1 MNNVFPERLKQ
12 ARTDAGMTQANLAA
26 ECGLAYASISAY
38 EKGQKT
44 PNVTTAA
51 AIAKA
56 LKVSLDWLMGLD
68 DNKSPRPR
76 TAEDCAQI
84 MLGAVWAWE
93 RQGLIDRI
101 EISGNER
108 ECLTI
113 KISKGIL
120 LNFIRDWAKVHEEM
134 YCRGVIDRE
143 MYEAW
148 VEKRIRE
155 LAKIPLLDNK

>member
-1 MNNVFPERLKQ
+1 MENVFPERLKQ
-12 ARTDAGMTQANLAA
+12 ARNKLRMTQANLA
-26 ECGLAYASISAY
+26 EKSGLSYASISAY
-38 EKGQKT
+38 EKGAKT
-44 PNVTTAA
+44 PNIIIAA
-51 AIAKA
+51 ALAKV
-56 LKVSLDWLMGLD
+56 LCVSTDWLVGLD
-68 DNKSPRPR
+68 DNQTPQPS
-76 TAEDCAQI
+76 TLGDCAQI

-134 YCRGVIDRE
+134 YCRKVIDQE

-148 VEKRIRE
+148 MEKRIRE
-155 LAKIPLLDNK
+155 LAKISLLDNK